1 MALPRID
8 VPTFEVDLPLSK
20 LKVTFRP
27 FLVKEQKILLM
38 ANEASDK
45 DTIIRAIKQVLQNC
59 TISKIEIDKLPILD
73 IEYYFLHLRAR
84 SIGEIVELKYKCEN
98 EVEGTVCGG
107 NLDVEFNLLDVQL
120 ENIENYSDVVMINSD
135 IGIKFKYPDFSLYS
149 SIKEDIDLSDLF
161 LDIIINSID
170 YIFEGD
176 TLNYA
181 HETPKEE
188 LVEFLDALTQEQF
201 QKIEE
206 HFKNLPVLKKE
217 AKVNCKKCGYEH
229 EIKVENI
236 ESFFV

>member
-1 MALPRID
+1 
-8 VPTFEVDLPLSK
+8 
-20 LKVTFRP
+20 
-27 FLVKEQKILLM
+27 M

>member
-8 VPTFEVDLPLSK
+8 VPTYDITLPISK
-20 LKVTFRP
+20 QAIRFRP

-38 ANEASDK
+38 ANEASDR

-59 TISKIEIDKLPILD
+59 TISKIEIDKFPILD

-84 SIGEIVELKYKCEN
+84 SIGEVIELKYKCEN
-98 EVEGTVCGG
+98 VVNGEICGS
-107 NLDVEFNLLDVQL
+107 NLDVQFNLLDVQL
-120 ENIENYSDVVMINSD
+120 ENIENFSDVVMINSD

-149 SIKEDIDLSDLF
+149 SIKEDIDLSELF

-176 TLNYA
+176 TINYA
-181 HETPKEE
+181 HETSKEE
-188 LVEFLDALTQEQF
+188 LNDFLDALTQEQF

-206 HFKNLPVLKKE
+206 YFKNLPVLKKE
-217 AKVNCKKCGYEH
+217 VKTNCKKCGYEH

>member
-1 MALPRID
+1 
-8 VPTFEVDLPLSK
+8 
-20 LKVTFRP
+20 
-27 FLVKEQKILLM
+27 
-38 ANEASDK
+38 
-45 DTIIRAIKQVLQNC
+45 
-59 TISKIEIDKLPILD
+59 
-73 IEYYFLHLRAR
+73 
-84 SIGEIVELKYKCEN
+84 
-98 EVEGTVCGG
+98 
-107 NLDVEFNLLDVQL
+107 
-120 ENIENYSDVVMINSD
+120 MINSD